1 MHLLLDTANIQQI
14 QYYCDILPVTGVT
27 TNPSILQKAG
37 EKELWTLLDN
47 IKTAI
52 GDMGQLHVQVTA
64 SDAKN
69 MITEARPSG
78 SGWAAYI

>member
-37 EKELWTLLDN
+37 EKELWTLLE
-47 IKTAI
+47 IW
-52 GDMGQLHVQVTA
+52 A
-64 SDAKN
+64 SC
-69 MITEARPSG
+69 MFR
-78 SGWAAYI
+78 